1 MPDTPQGIISRTLA
15 WFTHPTYSD
24 TDPVDWFAFFVLA
37 LIAGFLWRKVVIQ
50 LIEG

>member
-1 MPDTPQGIISRTLA
+1 MGLIQKTLA
-15 WFTHPTYSD
+15 WIAHPYRDADS
-24 TDPVDWFAFFVLA
+24 DPVDWFAFFVLA